1 MLWFL
6 VALAILI
13 LAIKFRWAR
22 YVLLAVVAV
31 VIFIIGYFWQQDESR
46 KREYQ
51 ASKTRVPITDVQ
63 FEDLRLQPTYGS
75 GHYQLTGRIHNRS
88 SKYNLLGAK
97 LQFTMQDCVGKG
109 DVFDQIAPTADNKAK
124 CDTVGQAECELSTLV
139 PPSQVRGIDEYVWF
153 SSLPAAR
160 GAYQWEYRV
169 IYVRA
174 AR

>member
-6 VALAILI
+6 IALAFLI

-22 YVLLAVVAV
+22 YVLLAFVVV
-31 VIFIIGYFWQQDESR
+31 VVVTIGYFWQQDESR
-46 KREYQ
+46 KREYE
-51 ASKTRVPITDVQ
+51 ASKTRVPISDVQ

-75 GHYQLTGRIHNRS
+75 GHYRLSGRIQNTS

-109 DVFDQIAPTADNKAK
+109 DVFDQITPATDSKRE
-124 CDTVGQAECELSTLV
+124 CETVGQAECELSTLV

-160 GAYQWEYRV
+160 GAYEWEYRV

-174 AR
+174 AP

>member
-97 LQFTMQDCVGKG
+97 LQFTTV
-109 DVFDQIAPTADNKAK
+109 AK
-124 CDTVGQAECELSTLV
+124 LKPYALGGQRS
-139 PPSQVRGIDEYVWF
+139 
-153 SSLPAAR
+153 AR
-160 GAYQWEYRV
+160 V
-169 IYVRA
+169 
-174 AR
+174 